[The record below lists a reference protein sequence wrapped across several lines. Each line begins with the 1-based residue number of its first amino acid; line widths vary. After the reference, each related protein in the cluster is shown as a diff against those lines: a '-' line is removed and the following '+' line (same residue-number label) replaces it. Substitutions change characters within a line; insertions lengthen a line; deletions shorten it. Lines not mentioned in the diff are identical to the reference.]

1 MKDFIVARKNQTR
14 LYLDFTCIYNSGKQ
28 LTNDREDE
36 DDNKEKLL
44 SDIDMLFTFGKMS
57 V

>member
-44 SDIDMLFTFGKMS
+44 SDIDMLFTFGKMT